1 MEGATMPAPPAA
13 ATLHHDS
20 RPAIGFPLGTALL
33 VVVIFCLS
41 GVFACCYHWEKLRSL
56 SGRPSRRR
64 RQQEEPPLD
73 ALEEG
78 RTQPS
83 PPSPTSKLAPD
94 PQENKEE
101 KVRSLPVIMPGDKV
115 PKFMA
120 WPCPCQHSSPVI
132 ADVSAVAVTTSEAE
146 IPSQS
151 LAECSVN

>member
-13 ATLHHDS
+13 AHHDS

-56 SGRPSRRR
+56 RGGASRRRR
-64 RQQEEPPLD
+64 RQQQEPSLD

-78 RTQPS
+78 RPQPSS
-83 PPSPTSKLAPD
+83 PPSPTSKLVPE

-101 KVRSLPVIMPGDKV
+101 KIQSLPVIMPGDKI

-120 WPCPCQHSSPVI
+120 WPCPRQHSPPV
-132 ADVSAVAVTTSEAE
+132 ADASAVATTTPEVA

-151 LAECSVN
+151 LAAECSVN